1 VIFFDFYD
9 YSDARLFFI
18 KWKRIREKKEKNNPF
33 SNNLPDQNEDVNYN
47 PKNPVNPD
55 SRQDAINIV

>member
-1 VIFFDFYD
+1 MEPVGKKTM
-9 YSDARLFFI
+9 RP
-18 KWKRIREKKEKNNPF
+18 RIGEKKEKNNQF

-55 SRQDAINIV
+55 SRQDDINIVYWFT